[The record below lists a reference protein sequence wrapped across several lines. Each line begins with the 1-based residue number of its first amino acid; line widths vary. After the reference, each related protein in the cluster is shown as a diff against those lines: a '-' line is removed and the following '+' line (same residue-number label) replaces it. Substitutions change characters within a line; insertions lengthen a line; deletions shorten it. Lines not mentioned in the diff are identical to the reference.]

1 MKKVDIL
8 FTIVICL
15 VCFSFGYVLWD
26 INFSKK
32 EPKITLTK
40 SQFMNIYKNGYV
52 KGQLNEI
59 VYWDSSLAVQ
69 DKVWTIDST
78 YIIEVY
84 KNSFK

>member
-15 VCFSFGYVLWD
+15 VCFSCGYVLWD

-32 EPKITLTK
+32 EPKITLTQ
-40 SQFMNIYKNGYV
+40 SQFMSLYESAYL
-52 KGQLNEI
+52 KGAKNEI